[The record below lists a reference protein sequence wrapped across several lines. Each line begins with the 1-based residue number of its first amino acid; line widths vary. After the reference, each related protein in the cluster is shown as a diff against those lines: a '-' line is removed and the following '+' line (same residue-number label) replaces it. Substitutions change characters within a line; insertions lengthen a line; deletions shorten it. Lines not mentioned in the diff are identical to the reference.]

1 MAEQQHE
8 LAAVE
13 GRERFKAVVGG
24 PDSAACD
31 SMCMGMEIDAVAGE
45 TSETSM
51 RVSAFQI
58 LVEHSGDG
66 ARHLADDG
74 TPVALLLLAV
84 RL

>member
-1 MAEQQHE
+1 
-8 LAAVE
+8 
-13 GRERFKAVVGG
+13 
-24 PDSAACD
+24 
-31 SMCMGMEIDAVAGE
+31 MEIDAVAGE